1 MNRRNIL
8 MLLDNEFTGDMRVEN
23 EVTSLVNAGFNV
35 TVLCLNHGDKENSE
49 SFYGATILR
58 IPISLF
64 KKNKMK
70 GLTNTFFDFW
80 KLFWWR
86 KIKKIAKTQEIHFIH
101 AHDLYMV
108 PPALIAKRKL
118 KSQPKV
124 VADLHENYPEALKH
138 YKYTQQFPGKY
149 IISINQWEKKEP
161 EWLNECDQVI
171 TVIDEAIERYKN
183 LGVNESK
190 LIVVP
195 NYVNQAV
202 FNSYEKFETQ
212 DREHKNH
219 FGISYIG
226 GFDYHRGIDT
236 LITAVHKSIGN
247 IRNIHLTLIGD
258 GSNRNELE
266 ELVQKL
272 DMESTVSFKG
282 WVSPSQIPKYLNE
295 SDICVIPHLKTIHTD
310 NTIPH
315 KLFQYMMFEKPVIG
329 SSCSPIERIIND
341 SKCGLIYES
350 GNSDDLAEKIKV
362 LYENEELR
370 KEFSKNG
377 AAAIHEKY
385 NWEIGVKSLITFY
398 KSQFN

>member
-1 MNRRNIL
+1 MSKSNIL

-23 EVTSLVNAGFNV
+23 EVISLCNAGYNV
-35 TVLCLNHGDKENSE
+35 LVLSLNYGDKKEKE
-49 SFYGATILR
+49 DFHGAQIIR

-80 KLFWWR
+80 KLFWWK
-86 KIKKIAKTQEIHFIH
+86 KIKEIAKTWDIHFIH
-101 AHDLYMV
+101 AHDLYMI
-108 PPALIAKRKL
+108 PPALIAKRNL
-118 KSQPKV
+118 KTQPKV
-124 VADLHENYPEALKH
+124 IADLHENYPEALKH

-149 IISINQWEKKEP
+149 IISIKRWEKKEV

-171 TVIDEAIERYKN
+171 TVIDEAIDRYKN

-202 FNSYEKFETQ
+202 FNSYEKFELK

-236 LITAVHKSIGN
+236 LILAVHKCISHIQ
-247 IRNIHLTLIGD
+247 NIHLTLIGD
-258 GSNRNELE
+258 GGNRNELE

-272 DMESTVSFKG
+272 EVESYVSFKG

-329 SSCSPIERIIND
+329 SNCLPIERIIND

-350 GNSDDLAEKIKV
+350 GNSNDLAEKIKV
-362 LYENEELR
+362 LYKNDELR

-377 AAAIHEKY
+377 AIAITETY
-385 NWEIGVKSLITFY
+385 NWDKGVSPLIEFY
-398 KSQFN
+398 KSEM

>member
-1 MNRRNIL
+1 MNRCNIL

-23 EVTSLVNAGFNV
+23 EVISLVNAGFNV

-86 KIKKIAKTQEIHFIH
+86 KIKKIAKTQKIHFIH

-108 PPALIAKRKL
+108 PPALVAKRKL
-118 KSQPKV
+118 KSQPKI

-149 IISINQWEKKEP
+149 IISIKRWEKKEV
-161 EWLNECDQVI
+161 EWLKECDQVI
-171 TVIDEAIERYKN
+171 TVIDEAIDRYKN

-195 NYVNQAV
+195 NYVNQAM
-202 FNSYEKFETQ
+202 FKSYETSENIDFEL
-212 DREHKNH
+212 KNQ
-219 FGISYIG
+219 FVLCYIG
-226 GFDYHRGIDT
+226 GFDYHRGIET
-236 LITAVHKSIGN
+236 IIIAVHKCLNQIK
-247 IRNIHLTLIGD
+247 NIHLVLIGD
-258 GSNRNELE
+258 GRNRNELE
-266 ELVQKL
+266 ELVKELKIQKH
-272 DMESTVSFKG
+272 VSFKG
-282 WVSPSQIPKYLNE
+282 WQTPNKLPKHLKE
-295 SDICVIPHLKTIHTD
+295 SDLCIIPHLKTVHTD

-329 SSCSPIERIIND
+329 TNCSPIERIIND

-350 GNSDDLAEKIKV
+350 GNSCDLAEKIIV

-398 KSQFN
+398 KSQSN